1 MEGEQEQV
9 SLEDYLRILFER
21 KWIILGVFLAIV
33 ISTAVFTFRQE
44 PIYEATCTIMIEP
57 ETRQEDIFQLGY
69 PTAVNIENYTEI
81 LKSVT
86 IAEHTIKKVEGTG
99 FSILMSV
106 NPVVALIGRL
116 EVSPVRNT
124 DILKISV
131 KGKTPDEASVLTNTI
146 ADVLIE
152 LELATSRKEY
162 SEQRHFLEEQM
173 PIVKDR
179 LASVEG
185 QLKRFKERTGLVDLS
200 EETRQLTEK
209 LLDFDKLYGQVESEL
224 EYQKSRLASFEVN
237 LEETQRTL
245 IEKISQISSPY
256 ILELRSR
263 LVELETT
270 YSMYLVQGLPKGNPK
285 LISLRKSIDETKIKL
300 IEETNKIKDVEIP
313 TLDPLSYSQKLVDEI
328 VTLRINVSAGET
340 RLNVLGDA
348 IKGYEERL
356 KRLPA
361 HELQLIELERERE
374 INANTYKLLM
384 ERYEEVRIV
393 EAGKISNVRIIDRA
407 RPPGS
412 PVSPKKRL
420 NLILSIII
428 GLLVGVGGA
437 FVLEYTDNSIKTPK
451 DIERYAGLPIIG
463 SIPMLKRKDNNKP
476 ILITDL
482 SSRST
487 LREALRGIRTNL
499 KFINPDKPI
508 KTLLV
513 TSPIPQEGKT
523 SAAVNLAI
531 TLSQLGLKTLIIDA
545 DMRKS
550 AVYKFLDI
558 EGKTLTEYLVSGGD
572 IESII
577 HSTDIDN
584 VSAIISKSPPPNP
597 SELLGSEKIKD
608 LLSDLKEKFDFILI
622 DSPPVLTCTDAAVVA
637 SFVDAVLIVVK
648 SHKTPRNA
656 LVQTKDIMER
666 VRAKIAGAVLN
677 MVPTG
682 RSSFGY
688 YRYYHYYHYY
698 SYHPYTEEERNA

>member
-1 MEGEQEQV
+1 
-9 SLEDYLRILFER
+9 LFER

-44 PIYEATCTIMIEP
+44 SIYEATCTIMIEP
-57 ETRQEDIFQLGY
+57 ETRKEDIFQLGY

-86 IAEHTIKKVEGTG
+86 IAERVIEKMEGCDY
-99 FSILMSV
+99 SILESE
-106 NPVVALIGRL
+106 NPVGALIDRL
-116 EVSPVRNT
+116 DVSPVRNT

-162 SEQRHFLEEQM
+162 TEQRHFLEEQM

-300 IEETNKIKDVEIP
+300 VEETNKIKDIEIP

-356 KRLPA
+356 QRLPA

-384 ERYEEVRIV
+384 ERYEEVKIV

-463 SIPMLKRKDNNKP
+463 SIPMLKRKDNNKS

-487 LREALRGIRTNL
+487 
-499 KFINPDKPI
+499 
-508 KTLLV
+508 
-513 TSPIPQEGKT
+513 
-523 SAAVNLAI
+523 
-531 TLSQLGLKTLIIDA
+531 
-545 DMRKS
+545 
-550 AVYKFLDI
+550 
-558 EGKTLTEYLVSGGD
+558 
-572 IESII
+572 
-577 HSTDIDN
+577 
-584 VSAIISKSPPPNP
+584 
-597 SELLGSEKIKD
+597 
-608 LLSDLKEKFDFILI
+608 
-622 DSPPVLTCTDAAVVA
+622 
-637 SFVDAVLIVVK
+637 
-648 SHKTPRNA
+648 
-656 LVQTKDIMER
+656 
-666 VRAKIAGAVLN
+666 
-677 MVPTG
+677 
-682 RSSFGY
+682 
-688 YRYYHYYHYY
+688 
-698 SYHPYTEEERNA
+698 